1 MAIFRE
7 HDFLTPEEVTV
18 DKIFEICQNAYLNSK
33 LPDDKGAVIIE
44 ENNVLTYV
52 QKEKDSLKLVYW
64 TNFGVIE
71 SDKQDEALKIS
82 SKICNDMN
90 NRWRMISTYAG
101 ILDDGRLF
109 VGISYEIFYD
119 RGLFIPQLVSN
130 IKRFSNILNSLVG
143 DDGGIYLLAKEL
155 EK

>member
-1 MAIFRE
+1 
-7 HDFLTPEEVTV
+7 
-18 DKIFEICQNAYLNSK
+18 
-33 LPDDKGAVIIE
+33 
-44 ENNVLTYV
+44 
-52 QKEKDSLKLVYW
+52 
-64 TNFGVIE
+64 
-71 SDKQDEALKIS
+71 
-82 SKICNDMN
+82 MN

-119 RGLFIPQLVSN
+119 RSLFIPQLVSN